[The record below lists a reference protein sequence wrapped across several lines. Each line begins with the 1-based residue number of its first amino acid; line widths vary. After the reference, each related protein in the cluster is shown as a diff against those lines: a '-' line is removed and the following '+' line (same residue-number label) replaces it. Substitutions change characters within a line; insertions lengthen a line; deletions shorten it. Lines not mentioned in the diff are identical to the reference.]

1 MLRTGFSLA
10 IFQDFRIT
18 HPQMIARTSR
28 AVDMKIKTV
37 SGILSAN
44 CLNQLSPTT
53 REAITPKRI
62 AGKAVIKTSLD
73 KRRKIF
79 GAVAPFT
86 LRIAI
91 SLLLRCISSVI
102 YPNNPIKVISKIAI
116 EATKTPSRKWR
127 VPSYWD
133 SMIVF
138 NTVKQMLH

>member
-79 GAVAPFT
+79 GGRRSIHLANRYLLAPT
-86 LRIAI
+86 VHLVRNI
-91 SLLLRCISSVI
+91 S
-102 YPNNPIKVISKIAI
+102 
-116 EATKTPSRKWR
+116 E
-127 VPSYWD
+127 
-133 SMIVF
+133 
-138 NTVKQMLH
+138 

>member
-1 MLRTGFSLA
+1 MKAEKATDSPNTFKSVAILKRRNTLKRFLKIVFIRDLYYLLYYSFLMLRTGFSLA

-62 AGKAVIKTSLD
+62 AGKAVTKTSLD
-73 KRRKIF
+73 KRRKISPCSY
-79 GAVAPFT
+79 GA
-86 LRIAI
+86 
-91 SLLLRCISSVI
+91 
-102 YPNNPIKVISKIAI
+102 
-116 EATKTPSRKWR
+116 SR
-127 VPSYWD
+127 P
-133 SMIVF
+133 
-138 NTVKQMLH
+138 